1 MIHRVL
7 WTKGSAERNLSL
19 FYSSFQKFW
28 ANGMLVHRSFLVRRS
43 FSGGGSGGGSSK
55 LLEKT
60 IPRRSHLK
68 VLE

>member
-1 MIHRVL
+1 MLVR
-7 WTKGSAERNLSL
+7 R
-19 FYSSFQKFW
+19 SF
-28 ANGMLVHRSFLVRRS
+28 LVHRNFLVRRS

-55 LLEKT
+55 LLEKA